1 MKARLP
7 SLLRNRAL
15 VALMAG
21 HFTND
26 MMAGSLPI
34 FYPLLKQRFHLDNA
48 QIGLVTLVFTAAGS
62 LAQPVFGG
70 IIDRTAR
77 RWYAPAALVW
87 MAGFVALW
95 GYAPSYAAFL
105 AVAALAGLGSAAFHP
120 VAVTGAVALAS
131 ERQRNTA
138 ASLFTVGGTTGYAL
152 GPLITVGVLAA
163 LGIRGTPVFL
173 LPGLLIAWVLY
184 RAMLHVDR
192 QRQRHRAHGASN
204 PSVTHWTDL
213 ARVIVVVMLRSWVFL
228 SLLQFVPVWYDELG
242 YDRAFYGALSTIIIL
257 AGVVGT
263 LTGGAL
269 ADRIGGKVVIAST
282 LAGCAPAVLLF
293 AGFPGTIALL
303 TGAVFGFLS
312 DASLSVTLVAAQRLL
327 PGRPGIAS
335 GIILGLGF
343 VTGGLGVPM
352 TGALAD
358 RVGIG
363 QALMMLS
370 VLSISAALL
379 ALTIPRRAFGRSDEL
394 HRPSDA
400 AERAPLQSGPAV
412 PAMET
417 ER

>member
-1 MKARLP
+1 
-7 SLLRNRAL
+7 
-15 VALMAG
+15 
-21 HFTND
+21 
-26 MMAGSLPI
+26 
-34 FYPLLKQRFHLDNA
+34 
-48 QIGLVTLVFTAAGS
+48 
-62 LAQPVFGG
+62 
-70 IIDRTAR
+70 
-77 RWYAPAALVW
+77 
-87 MAGFVALW
+87 
-95 GYAPSYAAFL
+95 
-105 AVAALAGLGSAAFHP
+105 
-120 VAVTGAVALAS
+120 VTGAVALAS

-173 LPGLLIAWVLY
+173 VPGLLIAWVLY
-184 RAMLHVDR
+184 RSMLHVDR
-192 QRQRHRAHGASN
+192 QRQRHRQHEVSN
-204 PSVTHWTDL
+204 PSAAHWTDL
-213 ARVIVVVMLRSWVFL
+213 VRVIVVVMLRSWVFL

-257 AGVVGT
+257 SGVAGT

-269 ADRIGGKVVIAST
+269 ADRIGGKAVIATT
-282 LAGCAPAVLLF
+282 LAACAPALLLF

-370 VLSISAALL
+370 VLSVTAALL
-379 ALTIPRRAFGRSDEL
+379 ALTIPRRAFGRGDTHHRLSD
-394 HRPSDA
+394 S
-400 AERAPLQSGPAV
+400 AEQPAIQAGPAV
-412 PAMET
+412 PAMEI
-417 ER
+417 EQ